1 MSLLVKVCGMTR
13 AEDAAFCEESG
24 ADFLG
29 FIFHPSSPRN
39 VDEAFARSVKTSS
52 AKKVGVF
59 VKQSAAEVIEIM
71 KNGRLDFA
79 QLHGG
84 QNEEFCDTVGRERV
98 IKVLWPQRYES
109 SKEFQDD
116 IDRFAPHCAYL
127 LFDAGKSGGGH
138 GVSMAFDVFEDVE
151 IPVPWLLAGGLSAEN
166 LEHAL
171 ITAKPS
177 GVDLNSGVESEPG
190 IKDKNRLGDAFA
202 CIARQR
208 RG

>member
-13 AEDAAFCEESG
+13 MEDAVLCEELG

-39 VDEAFARSVKTSS
+39 IDESFAGSVKTVS

-59 VKQSAAEVIEIM
+59 VRQGAAEVIEIL
-71 KNGRLDFA
+71 KNGCLDFA

-84 QNEEFCDTVGRERV
+84 QDEEFCDAVGRERV
-98 IKVLWPQRYES
+98 IKVLWPQRYETV
-109 SKEFQDD
+109 KAFQDD
-116 IDRFAPHCAYL
+116 IDRFAPHCTFL

-138 GVSMAFDVFEDVE
+138 GVSMKFDIFNDVV
-151 IPVPWLLAGGLSAEN
+151 IPIPWLLAGGLSSEN
-166 LEHAL
+166 LEEAV
-171 ITAKPS
+171 TVSGAS

-190 IKDKNRLGDAFA
+190 IKDKNKLGAAFK
-202 CIARQR
+202 CIARAK
-208 RG
+208 

>member
-1 MSLLVKVCGMTR
+1 MSLLVKICGMTTN
-13 AEDAAFCEESG
+13 EDAAMCEEQG

-39 VDEAFARSVKTSS
+39 VDTDFTCCVKTGG

-59 VKQSAAEVIEIM
+59 VKQSAAEVIETLE
-71 KNGRLDFA
+71 NGELDFA

-84 QNEEFCDTVGRERV
+84 QNEEFCKAVGKDLV
-98 IKVLWPQRYES
+98 IKVLWPQKYDS
-109 SKEFQDD
+109 AKEFQVD
-116 IDRFAPHCAYL
+116 IDRFSAHCSYM

-138 GVSMAFDVFEDVE
+138 GQAMDFGIFKDVT

-166 LEHAL
+166 LKEAL
-171 ITAKPS
+171 AEVKPN

-190 IKDKNRLGDAFA
+190 KKDKMKLSKAFEA
-202 CIARQR
+202 M
-208 RG
+208 GL